1 MQTIERPERE
11 EAFSPPLPEVKP
23 LAPNPSRAYHF
34 VKRIADIIVSALG
47 LILVSPV
54 LLIAAVAI
62 KIEDPKGSVFYKQ
75 ERIGKDGAVFWCHKL
90 RSMYADAD
98 ARKAAL
104 MGRNEMDGPVFK
116 IRDDPRVTKVG
127 HILRKMSIDELP
139 QLLDVL
145 LGPMSLVGP
154 RPLPVAEELAC
165 SPYDRQRELV
175 KPGLTCYWQISGRND
190 ISFQEWMKLDR
201 RYIEEQNLWTDVK
214 ILVKTIPAVFSG
226 GGVLGELRRRIYL
239 CCKRLFD
246 ILASLAGL
254 LVFAPLLLPIALA
267 IKLETPKNKVFFHQ
281 PRIGLN
287 GKTFYCHKLTSMVPD
302 AEAMLERMS
311 DEEKRE
317 FSQNFKLKHDPRV
330 TKVGRFIRKTSIDE
344 LPQLFNVLVGEMSL
358 VGPRPPLLAEREAY
372 GEHLDKAMSVRP
384 GITGY
389 WQVHGRSDTRF
400 NERIEMAE
408 YYVDHCGIRL
418 DFQILLD
425 TVKTVLTGKGAI

>member
-1 MQTIERPERE
+1 MRNIYTTGEYTMQTIERPERE
-11 EAFSPPLPEVKP
+11 EALSPPMTEEKP

-34 VKRIADIIVSALG
+34 VKRLADIVASALG

-54 LLIAAVAI
+54 LLVAAIAI

-98 ARKAAL
+98 ARKASL

-145 LGPMSLVGP
+145 LGSMSLVGP

-165 SPYDRQRELV
+165 TPYDRQRELV

-214 ILVKTIPAVFSG
+214 ILVKTIPTVFSG
-226 GGVLGELRRRIYL
+226 GGY
-239 CCKRLFD
+239 
-246 ILASLAGL
+246 
-254 LVFAPLLLPIALA
+254 
-267 IKLETPKNKVFFHQ
+267 
-281 PRIGLN
+281 
-287 GKTFYCHKLTSMVPD
+287 
-302 AEAMLERMS
+302 
-311 DEEKRE
+311 
-317 FSQNFKLKHDPRV
+317 
-330 TKVGRFIRKTSIDE
+330 
-344 LPQLFNVLVGEMSL
+344 
-358 VGPRPPLLAEREAY
+358 
-372 GEHLDKAMSVRP
+372 
-384 GITGY
+384 
-389 WQVHGRSDTRF
+389 
-400 NERIEMAE
+400 
-408 YYVDHCGIRL
+408 
-418 DFQILLD
+418 
-425 TVKTVLTGKGAI
+425 